1 NATHIET
8 KANIMA
14 IIVLNFFIF
23 LYFSFS
29 YNIIY
34 SSSEVKEVKGVIAP
48 YGRRGVKTIVF
59 LA

>member
-1 NATHIET
+1 
-8 KANIMA
+8 MA